1 MTVTFLTAASPLFK
15 MFYSALIA
23 GVGVSIVFSIA
34 ILGAVRSSDMRRS
47 GRTTAA
53 TGYALLAACA
63 LVVSAAVVVYGLI
76 LVGHKG

>member
-1 MTVTFLTAASPLFK
+1 MSFLTAASPLFK
-15 MFYSALIA
+15 MVYSALIA
-23 GVGVSIVFSIA
+23 GVAVSIVFSIA

-53 TGYALLAACA
+53 TAYALLAAFGVA
-63 LVVSAAVVVYGLI
+63 ISAVVVIYGLI